1 MNIKSLKTSWII
13 LIVTLFAAGC
23 TTVSTSGD
31 YKLESG
37 QTVQGNLVITS
48 GNAVLEEGSLV
59 TGDVL
64 MTSGNL
70 QVDGEIEGDIVLSSG
85 NVSLGP
91 EAVVHGNIYGTSGN
105 VNQAEGAE
113 VRGQISTNQST
124 FRIGGGFFASLIGC
138 LCGLPL
144 LLIGGL
150 ILLVFLVRRGRS
162 DGSQPTPAAQSP
174 SPPDDPTQKLKQLK
188 ELLDQD
194 LITEA
199 EYEAKKA
206 EILADM

>member
-1 MNIKSLKTSWII
+1 MNTKSLKISWII
-13 LIVTLFAAGC
+13 LIVTLFAVGC

-48 GNAVLEEGSLV
+48 GNALLEEGSLV

-70 QVDGEIEGDIVLSSG
+70 HADGKIRGDIVLTSG

-105 VNQAEGAE
+105 VDQAEGAE

-124 FRIGGGFFASLIGC
+124 FRIGGGFFASLLGC
-138 LCGLPL
+138 ICGLPL

-150 ILLVFLVRRGRS
+150 ILLVALIRRGRNGS
-162 DGSQPTPAAQSP
+162 SQPTPAAQSP
-174 SPPDDPTQKLKQLK
+174 SPPDDSAQKLKQLK
-188 ELLDQD
+188 ALLDQD

-206 EILADM
+206 EILDGM